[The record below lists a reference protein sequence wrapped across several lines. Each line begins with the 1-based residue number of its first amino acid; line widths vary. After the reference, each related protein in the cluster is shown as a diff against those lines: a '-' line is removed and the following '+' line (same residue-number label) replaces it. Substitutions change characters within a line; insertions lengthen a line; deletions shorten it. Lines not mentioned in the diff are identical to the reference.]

1 MCGIAGIYYL
11 NNKAV
16 SQVIIKNMCDTMRH
30 RGPDDEGY
38 FFDNNLALGHRRLSI
53 IDLSS
58 AGHQPMSDDNKS
70 IWIVYNGEVYNFV
83 ELRNELINKGYS
95 FKTGTDTEV
104 IIKAYQEWGDDCL
117 NKLDGMFAFA
127 IWDQKKKRLFCA
139 RDRFGIKPF
148 YYYFDGSI
156 FVFASEIKGII
167 QHPGVSK
174 RVNEPIVYDYLV
186 CNSLDHSEET
196 FFHGIRQLL
205 PSHSI
210 VLEAQN
216 GLKIS
221 KWYDFPISYDLG
233 DFSGEKDK
241 ENADRFRE
249 IFEDSI
255 RIHLRSDVPV
265 GTCLSGGLDSSSV
278 VCLANKLIFENGI
291 VDRSI
296 IGERQKTFT
305 ASYDNK
311 AIDERNFVD
320 KVLSL
325 TGAEG
330 NFVFP
335 DGNMLWEELEKVVW
349 HQDEPFISTSIYAQW
364 NVMRKTAERKVKVLL
379 DGQGGDELLSG
390 YLSYAP
396 VWVET
401 LIRNGYFFRSL
412 SEIKSFSDVCQISP
426 KMLIRNLLFY
436 SMPSS
441 FIRFLKSMKNSQSS
455 LVTGDFLRKFKN
467 KYVSIYEPHLS
478 GQLYKSIFKTSL
490 PSLLRYEDRNSSAFS
505 IEARVPFL
513 DYRLVEFIL
522 KLPLDQKIRDGWTKL
537 LLRNAM
543 KGIIPEEIRL
553 RRDKLG
559 FPTPQLVWLK
569 QNKDKITSLFSSK
582 DFLSKDYIIREP
594 FLSNLDYVLEKG
606 LDTTMLWKCINLE
619 VWMRVWGL

>member
-1 MCGIAGIYYL
+1 
-11 NNKAV
+11 
-16 SQVIIKNMCDTMRH
+16 
-30 RGPDDEGY
+30 
-38 FFDNNLALGHRRLSI
+38 
-53 IDLSS
+53 
-58 AGHQPMSDDNKS
+58 
-70 IWIVYNGEVYNFV
+70 
-83 ELRNELINKGYS
+83 
-95 FKTGTDTEV
+95 
-104 IIKAYQEWGDDCL
+104 
-117 NKLDGMFAFA
+117 
-127 IWDQKKKRLFCA
+127 
-139 RDRFGIKPF
+139 
-148 YYYFDGSI
+148 
-156 FVFASEIKGII
+156 
-167 QHPGVSK
+167 
-174 RVNEPIVYDYLV
+174 
-186 CNSLDHSEET
+186 
-196 FFHGIRQLL
+196 
-205 PSHSI
+205 
-210 VLEAQN
+210 
-216 GLKIS
+216 
-221 KWYDFPISYDLG
+221 
-233 DFSGEKDK
+233 
-241 ENADRFRE
+241 
-249 IFEDSI
+249 
-255 RIHLRSDVPV
+255 
-265 GTCLSGGLDSSSV
+265 
-278 VCLANKLIFENGI
+278 
-291 VDRSI
+291 
-296 IGERQKTFT
+296 
-305 ASYDNK
+305 
-311 AIDERNFVD
+311 
-320 KVLSL
+320 
-325 TGAEG
+325 
-330 NFVFP
+330 
-335 DGNMLWEELEKVVW
+335 
-349 HQDEPFISTSIYAQW
+349 
-364 NVMRKTAERKVKVLL
+364 
-379 DGQGGDELLSG
+379 LLSG

-606 LDTTMLWKCINLE
+606 LDTTMIWKCINLE